1 MIGYVKGILE
11 EADDQCIIVDN
22 HGIGYRIFVPG
33 SVFSGAIPIGQE
45 VKVYTYLNVKED
57 AMQLYGFATRDD
69 LRVFKLLLG
78 VNGIGPKAG
87 LGILSALSAD
97 DLRFAV
103 LADDAAA
110 IAKAPGIGKKTA
122 QKLILELKDKLD
134 LEDAFEQKLANQAAA
149 DTTETAGDSQAAG
162 SSTGTGSTWLSEHR
176 CTARGEKSRGCGD
189 DGCGNP
195 AESRVEEDAVG
206 YVYGEKIEYGKTYY
220 HNRYDGRRHP
230 HRGQPSSPV
239 SG

>member
-1 MIGYVKGILE
+1 MISFIRGLVADTTENSVILE
-11 EADDQCIIVDN
+11 AG
-22 HGIGYRIFVPG
+22 GIGYEIFMTG
-33 SVFSGAIPIGQE
+33 SSIEQASRSEGK
-45 VKVYTYLNVKED
+45 VKIHTYFHVRED

-134 LEDAFEQKLANQAAA
+134 LEDAFEQKLANQ
-149 DTTETAGDSQAAG
+149 SAAG
-162 SSTGTGSTWLSEHR
+162 IPETE
-176 CTARGEKSRGCGD
+176 GD
-189 DGCGNP
+189 NQLQEAVQALVALGYPNTDALRAVKKVEG
-195 AESRVEEDAVG
+195 AETMDVETLLKAAL
-206 YVYGEKIEYGKTYY
+206 KKMI
-220 HNRYDGRRHP
+220 
-230 HRGQPSSPV
+230 
-239 SG
+239 

>member
-1 MIGYVKGILE
+1 MISFIRGLVADTTENSVILE
-11 EADDQCIIVDN
+11 AG
-22 HGIGYRIFVPG
+22 GIGYEIFMTG
-33 SVFSGAIPIGQE
+33 SSIEQASRSEGK
-45 VKVYTYLNVKED
+45 VKIHTYFHVRED

-134 LEDAFEQKLANQAAA
+134 LEDAFEQKLANQSVAGIPETEGDNQLQEAVQALVALGYPNTDALRAVKKVEGAETMDVETLLKAA
-149 DTTETAGDSQAAG
+149 
-162 SSTGTGSTWLSEHR
+162 L
-176 CTARGEKSRGCGD
+176 K
-189 DGCGNP
+189 
-195 AESRVEEDAVG
+195 
-206 YVYGEKIEYGKTYY
+206 KMI
-220 HNRYDGRRHP
+220 
-230 HRGQPSSPV
+230 
-239 SG
+239 

>member
-45 VKVYTYLNVKED
+45 VKIYTYLNVKED

-122 QKLILELKDKLD
+122 QKMILELKDKLK
-134 LEDAFEQKLANQAAA
+134 LEDAFEMKLAHQQ
-149 DTTETAGDSQAAG
+149 EEVAAG
-162 SSTGTGSTWLSEHR
+162 ASDLRDSRQEAVEALVALGYSSADALRAVRKVPEEVQ
-176 CTARGEKSRGCGD
+176 AD
-189 DGCGNP
+189 D
-195 AESRVEEDAVG
+195 VEAILRAAL
-206 YVYGEKIEYGKTYY
+206 K
-220 HNRYDGRRHP
+220 NF
-230 HRGQPSSPV
+230 
-239 SG
+239 

>member
-1 MIGYVKGILE
+1 MISFIRGLVADTTENSVILE
-11 EADDQCIIVDN
+11 AG
-22 HGIGYRIFVPG
+22 GIGYEIFMTG
-33 SVFSGAIPIGQE
+33 SSIEQASRSEGE
-45 VKVYTYLNVKED
+45 VKIHTYFHVRED

-134 LEDAFEQKLANQAAA
+134 LEDAFEQKLANQSVAGIPETEGDNQLQEAVQALVVLGYPNTDALRAVKKVEGAETMDVETLLKAA
-149 DTTETAGDSQAAG
+149 
-162 SSTGTGSTWLSEHR
+162 L
-176 CTARGEKSRGCGD
+176 K
-189 DGCGNP
+189 
-195 AESRVEEDAVG
+195 
-206 YVYGEKIEYGKTYY
+206 KMI
-220 HNRYDGRRHP
+220 
-230 HRGQPSSPV
+230 
-239 SG
+239 

>member
-97 DLRFAV
+97 DLRFAI
-103 LADDAAA
+103 LSDDSKT
-110 IAKAPGIGKKTA
+110 ISKAPGIGSKTA
-122 QKLILELKDKLD
+122 KKMILELKDKFT
-134 LEDAFEQKLANQAAA
+134 LEDAFEQKLAHAKEEAPAEAGSDAKAEAVQALAALGYSAA
-149 DTTETAGDSQAAG
+149 DALRAVQRAEISDEMTTEEILKAA
-162 SSTGTGSTWLSEHR
+162 LR
-176 CTARGEKSRGCGD
+176 QMAF
-189 DGCGNP
+189 
-195 AESRVEEDAVG
+195 
-206 YVYGEKIEYGKTYY
+206 
-220 HNRYDGRRHP
+220 
-230 HRGQPSSPV
+230 
-239 SG
+239 